1 MLEHLSNGEFMSLK
15 RSFEKKARGSVFFAP
30 IREVYQFAFNRSVWR
45 RRHRMYRLYS
55 EFVSAGDLV
64 FDIGA
69 NIGDYAEMFARL
81 GARVVAVEPNPE
93 LIVDLKKSDRG
104 IQ

>member
-1 MLEHLSNGEFMSLK
+1 
-15 RSFEKKARGSVFFAP
+15 
-30 IREVYQFAFNRSVWR
+30 
-45 RRHRMYRLYS
+45 MYRLYS